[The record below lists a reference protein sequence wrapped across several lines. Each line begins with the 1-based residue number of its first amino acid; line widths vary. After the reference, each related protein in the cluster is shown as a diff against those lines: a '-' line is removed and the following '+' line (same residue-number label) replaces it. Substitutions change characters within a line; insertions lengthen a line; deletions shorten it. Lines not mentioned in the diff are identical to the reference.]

1 MKKINLLSNKD
12 DDIDGSE
19 NKDESKTKEEIIWS
33 EPDEK
38 EESANQKGLFGG
50 LFSFF
55 KRAKK
60 ENRLIDKNRIRD
72 SRRELI
78 KLIKSENDQQGE
90 KPAGNSRVFK
100 NNKDAEK
107 PNGTNKSKPSPVRY
121 EKLSNEVNYARSGA
135 NPKGVNPKG
144 AGPKGVNPKG
154 VNNPKKKQEKS
165 DRTKW
170 EKLSI
175 LGTNLIKGE
184 IISFFDWR
192 KKFSVLL
199 TAAISAFLI
208 IAVVYG
214 GLIFLEKREINKG
227 RYFVDKI
234 NEINQRIEKAED
246 YTKEILI
253 FKEKMKLADELLG
266 KHVYWT
272 DFFEFLEKNTLA
284 DVYYSGFSG
293 NIGGEYMLAATA
305 KSFSAIA
312 QQVKIMRNNGNVEQ
326 SKAGGGQSSAEG
338 GGVGFQLELSV
349 NPDIF
354 KK

>member
-12 DDIDGSE
+12 DDIDDSE

-38 EESANQKGLFGG
+38 EESANQRGLFSG

-55 KRAKK
+55 KRTKK

-78 KLIKSENDQQGE
+78 KLIKSENDQKEVFTGAESKRNKELKKNEAEEPE
-90 KPAGNSRVFK
+90 KK
-100 NNKDAEK
+100 LKK
-107 PNGTNKSKPSPVRY
+107 PNKINKNKPHGEIFVSD
-121 EKLSNEVNYARSGA
+121 KLKKARDESR
-135 NPKGVNPKG
+135 P
-144 AGPKGVNPKG
+144 
-154 VNNPKKKQEKS
+154 
-165 DRTKW
+165 TKW

-199 TAAISAFLI
+199 SAAISAFLI

-234 NEINQRIEKAED
+234 NEINQRIEQAED
-246 YTKEILI
+246 YTKEILV
-253 FKEKMKLADELLG
+253 FKEKMKLADKLLG

-272 DFFEFLEKNTLA
+272 NFFEFLEKNTLS

>member
-12 DDIDGSE
+12 DDVDDLK

-38 EESANQKGLFGG
+38 EESTDKRGLLSGW
-50 LFSFF
+50 FSFF
-55 KRAKK
+55 KKAGK

-78 KLIKSENDQQGE
+78 KLIKSENDQKEVFTGVESKRNKEPEKNEAEEPEKKLKKPNKINKNKPQGE
-90 KPAGNSRVFK
+90 IFVSDKLKKARDESR
-100 NNKDAEK
+100 
-107 PNGTNKSKPSPVRY
+107 P
-121 EKLSNEVNYARSGA
+121 
-135 NPKGVNPKG
+135 
-144 AGPKGVNPKG
+144 
-154 VNNPKKKQEKS
+154 
-165 DRTKW
+165 TKW

-214 GLIFLEKREINKG
+214 GLIFLENKEINKG

-234 NEINQRIEKAED
+234 NEMNQSIGQAKD
-246 YTKEILI
+246 YIKEILV

-266 KHVYWT
+266 RHIYWT

-293 NIGGEYMLAATA
+293 NIGGEYTLSATA

-312 QQVKIMRNNGNVEQ
+312 QQVKTMRNNSNVAQ
-326 SKAGGGQSSAEG
+326 AKVSGGQSSAEG

>member
-19 NKDESKTKEEIIWS
+19 SDNESKTKKEIIWS

-38 EESANQKGLFGG
+38 EELTDKRGLLGG
-50 LFSFF
+50 WLSFF
-55 KRAKK
+55 KKAGK

-78 KLIKSENDQQGE
+78 KLIKNENDQQEAFAGAKSERNKEPE
-90 KPAGNSRVFK
+90 KK
-100 NNKDAEK
+100 LKK
-107 PNGTNKSKPSPVRY
+107 PNKINKSKP
-121 EKLSNEVNYARSGA
+121 RSEISV
-135 NPKGVNPKG
+135 PSK
-144 AGPKGVNPKG
+144 
-154 VNNPKKKQEKS
+154 PKKARDES
-165 DRTKW
+165 GPTKW

-175 LGTNLIKGE
+175 SGTNLIKGE

-199 TAAISAFLI
+199 TAAISAFLT

-214 GLIFLEKREINKG
+214 GLIFLENKEINKG

-234 NEINQRIEKAED
+234 NEMNQSIGQAKD
-246 YTKEILI
+246 YIKEILI

-266 KHVYWT
+266 RHIYWT

-293 NIGGEYMLAATA
+293 NIGGEYTLSATA

-312 QQVKIMRNNGNVEQ
+312 QQVKTMRNNSNVAQ
-326 SKAGGGQSSAEG
+326 AKVSGGQSSAEG

>member
-19 NKDESKTKEEIIWS
+19 SDNESKTKKEIIWS

-38 EESANQKGLFGG
+38 EESTDKRGLLGG
-50 LFSFF
+50 WLSFF
-55 KRAKK
+55 KKAGK

-78 KLIKSENDQQGE
+78 KLIKSENDQQEE
-90 KPAGNSRVFK
+90 KLPGNSRVFK
-100 NNKDAEK
+100 NNKEAEK
-107 PNGTNKSKPSPVRY
+107 PKGTNKSKPSSVRY

-135 NPKGVNPKG
+135 SLKG
-144 AGPKGVNPKG
+144 AS
-154 VNNPKKKQEKS
+154 NPKKKQEKS

-175 LGTNLIKGE
+175 SGTNLIKGE

-199 TAAISAFLI
+199 TAAISAFLT

-214 GLIFLEKREINKG
+214 GLIFLENKEINKG

-234 NEINQRIEKAED
+234 NEMNQSIGQAKD
-246 YTKEILI
+246 YIKEILV

-266 KHVYWT
+266 RHIYWT

-293 NIGGEYMLAATA
+293 NIGGEYTLSATA

-312 QQVKIMRNNGNVEQ
+312 QQVKTMRNNSNVAQ
-326 SKAGGGQSSAEG
+326 AKVSGGQSSAEG

>member
-19 NKDESKTKEEIIWS
+19 SGDESKAKKEIIWS

-38 EESANQKGLFGG
+38 EELTDKRGLLGG
-50 LFSFF
+50 WLSFF
-55 KRAKK
+55 KKAGK

-78 KLIKSENDQQGE
+78 KLIKNENDQQEAFAGAKSERNKEPE
-90 KPAGNSRVFK
+90 KK
-100 NNKDAEK
+100 LKK
-107 PNGTNKSKPSPVRY
+107 PNKINKSKP
-121 EKLSNEVNYARSGA
+121 RSEISV
-135 NPKGVNPKG
+135 PSK
-144 AGPKGVNPKG
+144 
-154 VNNPKKKQEKS
+154 PKKARDES
-165 DRTKW
+165 GPTKW

-175 LGTNLIKGE
+175 SGTNLIKGE

-199 TAAISAFLI
+199 TAAISAFLT

-214 GLIFLEKREINKG
+214 GLIFLENKEINKG

-234 NEINQRIEKAED
+234 NEMNQSIGQAKD
-246 YTKEILI
+246 YIKEILI

-266 KHVYWT
+266 RHIYWT

-293 NIGGEYMLAATA
+293 NIGGEYTLSATA

-312 QQVKIMRNNGNVEQ
+312 QQVKTMRNNSNVAQ
-326 SKAGGGQSSAEG
+326 AKVSGGQSSAEG

>member
-19 NKDESKTKEEIIWS
+19 SDNESKTKKEIIWS

-38 EESANQKGLFGG
+38 EESTDKRGLLGG
-50 LFSFF
+50 WLSFF
-55 KRAKK
+55 KKAGK

-78 KLIKSENDQQGE
+78 KLIKNENDQQEAFAGAKSERNKEPE
-90 KPAGNSRVFK
+90 KK
-100 NNKDAEK
+100 LKK
-107 PNGTNKSKPSPVRY
+107 PNKINKSKP
-121 EKLSNEVNYARSGA
+121 RSEISV
-135 NPKGVNPKG
+135 PSK
-144 AGPKGVNPKG
+144 
-154 VNNPKKKQEKS
+154 PKKARDES
-165 DRTKW
+165 GPTKW

-175 LGTNLIKGE
+175 SGTNLIKGE

-199 TAAISAFLI
+199 TAAISAFLT

-214 GLIFLEKREINKG
+214 GLIFLENKEINKG

-234 NEINQRIEKAED
+234 NEMNQSIGQAKD
-246 YTKEILI
+246 YIKEILI

-266 KHVYWT
+266 RHIYWT

-293 NIGGEYMLAATA
+293 NIGGEYTLSATA

-312 QQVKIMRNNGNVEQ
+312 QQVKTMRNNSNVAQ
-326 SKAGGGQSSAEG
+326 AKVSGGQSSAEG

>member
-19 NKDESKTKEEIIWS
+19 SDNESKAKKEIIWS

-38 EESANQKGLFGG
+38 EELTDKRGLLGG
-50 LFSFF
+50 WLSFF
-55 KRAKK
+55 KKAGK

-78 KLIKSENDQQGE
+78 KLIKNENDQQEAFAGAKSERNKEPE
-90 KPAGNSRVFK
+90 KK
-100 NNKDAEK
+100 LKK
-107 PNGTNKSKPSPVRY
+107 PNKINKSKP
-121 EKLSNEVNYARSGA
+121 RSEISV
-135 NPKGVNPKG
+135 PSK
-144 AGPKGVNPKG
+144 
-154 VNNPKKKQEKS
+154 PKKARDES
-165 DRTKW
+165 GPTKW

-175 LGTNLIKGE
+175 SGTNLIKGE

-199 TAAISAFLI
+199 TAAISAFLT

-214 GLIFLEKREINKG
+214 GLIFLENKEINKG

-234 NEINQRIEKAED
+234 NEMNQSIGQAKD
-246 YTKEILI
+246 YIKEILI

-266 KHVYWT
+266 RHIYWT

-293 NIGGEYMLAATA
+293 NIGGEYTLSATA

-312 QQVKIMRNNGNVEQ
+312 QQVKTMRNNSNVAQ
-326 SKAGGGQSSAEG
+326 AKVSGGQSSAEG

>member
-1 MKKINLLSNKD
+1 MKKIDLLSNKD
-12 DDIDGSE
+12 DDIDGLESDNE
-19 NKDESKTKEEIIWS
+19 NKTKKEIIWS

-38 EESANQKGLFGG
+38 EESTDKRGLLSGW
-50 LFSFF
+50 LSFF
-55 KRAKK
+55 KRAGK
-60 ENRLIDKNRIRD
+60 ENRPDKNRLRD

-78 KLIKSENDQQGE
+78 KLIKSENDQGE
-90 KPAGNSRVFK
+90 VFAGAKSKRSKEPEK
-100 NNKDAEK
+100 NEAEEPEKKLKK
-107 PNGTNKSKPSPVRY
+107 PNKINKSKPKSEILIPC
-121 EKLSNEVNYARSGA
+121 K
-135 NPKGVNPKG
+135 
-144 AGPKGVNPKG
+144 
-154 VNNPKKKQEKS
+154 PKKARDES
-165 DRTKW
+165 RPTKW

-175 LGTNLIKGE
+175 MGTNLIKGE
-184 IISFFDWR
+184 VISFFDWR
-192 KKFSVLL
+192 KKISVLL
-199 TAAISAFLI
+199 IAAISAFLI

-214 GLIFLEKREINKG
+214 GLIFLENKEINKG

-234 NEINQRIEKAED
+234 NEMNQSIGQAKD
-246 YTKEILI
+246 YIKEILI

-266 KHVYWT
+266 RHIYWT

-293 NIGGEYMLAATA
+293 NIGGEYTLSATA

-312 QQVKIMRNNGNVEQ
+312 QQTKTMRGDSDITRAEV
-326 SKAGGGQSSAEG
+326 SGGQSSAEG